1 MTNCFVS
8 DILQLAIVH
17 MSTWHCFKS
26 SVLQHFR
33 RNYLKANKV
42 SKSEGTKKLNMHI
55 IIFKTVL
62 MLFTKNY
69 QNQAMQ
75 VETTACQSWRV
86 F

>member
-42 SKSEGTKKLNMHI
+42 SKSEGTKKDNSGLSTYRLNR
-55 IIFKTVL
+55 L
-62 MLFTKNY
+62 
-69 QNQAMQ
+69 
-75 VETTACQSWRV
+75 
-86 F
+86 